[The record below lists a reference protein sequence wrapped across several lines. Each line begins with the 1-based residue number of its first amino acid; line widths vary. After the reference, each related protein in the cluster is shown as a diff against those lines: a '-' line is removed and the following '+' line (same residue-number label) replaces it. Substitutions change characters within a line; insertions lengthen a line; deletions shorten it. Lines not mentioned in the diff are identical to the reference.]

1 MGRYYYDLH
10 LHSCLSPCADN
21 DNTPHNLVGMGV
33 LAGLQ
38 IMALTDHNSCRNCP
52 AFFAAA
58 KAYGIVPVPGME
70 LTTAEDI
77 HMVCLFAD
85 LDSALRFN
93 DEVDERRIR
102 IPNRTDIFGEQWIW
116 SEQDEPL
123 AEEPDLLSN
132 ATTLSLEEGAALVQ
146 KYGGVY
152 YPAHIDRQ
160 ANGILATLGM
170 LPPTPTFTCVEFR
183 DADNV
188 ADYRAR
194 YGLDG
199 MTVVVDSDAHQL
211 GAVQDKC
218 HYLELDVSGDDAA
231 VRAALLDR
239 LRRGE
244 EAVR

>member
-21 DNTPHNLVGMGV
+21 DNTPYNLIGMGV

-38 IMALTDHNSCRNCP
+38 LMALTDHNSCRNCP

-58 KAYGIVPVPGME
+58 KAYGIVPVAGME

-77 HMVCLFAD
+77 HMVCLFPD
-85 LDSALRFN
+85 LDTALRFN
-93 DEVDERRIR
+93 DEVDERRMR
-102 IPNRTDIFGEQWIW
+102 IPNRVDIFGEQWVCN
-116 SEQDEPL
+116 EQDEPVS
-123 AEEPDLLSN
+123 EEPDLLSV

-152 YPAHIDRQ
+152 YPAHIDRE
-160 ANGILATLGM
+160 ANGIIATLGM
-170 LPPTPTFTCVEFR
+170 LPPTPSFTCVEFR

-194 YGLDG
+194 YGLSG
-199 MTVVVDSDAHQL
+199 MTVLVDSDAHQL
-211 GAVQDKC
+211 GAVQDKL
-218 HYLELDVSGDDAA
+218 HYLDLDVEGDDDA
-231 VRAALLDR
+231 VRRALLDR
-239 LRRGE
+239 LRGGE
-244 EAVR
+244 GREQ